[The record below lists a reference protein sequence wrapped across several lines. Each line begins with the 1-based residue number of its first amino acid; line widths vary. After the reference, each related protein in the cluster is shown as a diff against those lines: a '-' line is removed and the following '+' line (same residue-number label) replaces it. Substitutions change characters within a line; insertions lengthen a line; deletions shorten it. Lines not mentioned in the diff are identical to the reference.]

1 MHSFKAIIIYFIID
15 GVINHVQWIIQVC
28 LLQCQTRCDE
38 TTAFVCRSLTY
49 FPTTSVCRLSGD
61 DNLSAG
67 PTALA
72 ARRGANYYQKAPC
85 VDCKWNNWCMRL
97 KLIPFCLR
105 LLATLPS
112 SHCLKITQNV
122 AFWHFQPFFTCL
134 VTLFD
139 RKFQVFENSPNFFG
153 ILNELLSTQNVNV
166 AP

>member
-112 SHCLKITQNV
+112 SHCLKITQNIATIFLPFKTNMSGNTV
-122 AFWHFQPFFTCL
+122 WPQIDHFLAFLMTFWPL
-134 VTLFD
+134 
-139 RKFQVFENSPNFFG
+139 KM
-153 ILNELLSTQNVNV
+153 
-166 AP
+166 